1 MTQPDLARAPARA
14 PRDLSGSSASSRS
27 MTPTAFAVKATAGKL
42 PPGED
47 GASPC
52 SAGLAAKPLHHAA
65 ATFTPPLVR
74 ARWPRHSTTR
84 AGAGRPGAGTVL
96 LCHRPSSGTLLFLF
110 YLSVRMVCKV

>member
-42 PPGED
+42 PPGE
-47 GASPC
+47 GGPSPC

-65 ATFTPPLVR
+65 ATFTPPCG
-74 ARWPRHSTTR
+74 
-84 AGAGRPGAGTVL
+84 AGAVAKALHHARGRWSARRR
-96 LCHRPSSGTLLFLF
+96 HRPALSPSEQRHPPVLILFN
-110 YLSVRMVCKV
+110 CKNGL

>member
-14 PRDLSGSSASSRS
+14 PCDLSGSSASSRS

-42 PPGED
+42 PPGEG

-65 ATFTPPLVR
+65 ATFTHPLGAGAVAKALHHVRGRWSASTAWRRRRHRHRPAVTVR
-74 ARWPRHSTTR
+74 A
-84 AGAGRPGAGTVL
+84 AA
-96 LCHRPSSGTLLFLF
+96 PSCSYFI
-110 YLSVRMVCKV
+110 